1 MTRKSRRDAA
11 DTPDQDV
18 IAVPLVEAESQIAA
32 ICAIA
37 ADAIIALDHKHRIIQ
52 FNDGATAIFGYGRDE
67 LLGRDLSTLVPER
80 FRQAHAAHIE
90 AFAASGVASRRMGEI
105 NAAYDAVAHHRLQKG
120 EQSQPKQSRRP
131 RPQKARAPKPA
142 PSCAQRSRTA
152 KTRSNDSSKRT
163 EQASKTTPNAP
174 LPKRRTY
181 RSPQEQRLVD
191 AACAVFEETRRKL
204 SAASRQP
211 KPSAGSRLETP
222 CSTAPRPRPAAMI
235 ATTCTAQL
243 ATTCIH

>member
-1 MTRKSRRDAA
+1 MKNE
-11 DTPDQDV
+11 
-18 IAVPLVEAESQIAA
+18 IAKAYQ
-32 ICAIA
+32 
-37 ADAIIALDHKHRIIQ
+37 
-52 FNDGATAIFGYGRDE
+52 
-67 LLGRDLSTLVPER
+67 LLGVTPEVSDREMRTAWRALVRSYHPDLARTDPE
-80 FRQAHAAHIE
+80 E
-90 AFAASGVASRRMGEI
+90 ASRRMGEI

-142 PSCAQRSRTA
+142 PSSAQRSRTA
-152 KTRSNDSSKRT
+152 KTRSNDCSKRT

-211 KPSAGSRLETP
+211 AFSACR
-222 CSTAPRPRPAAMI
+222 
-235 ATTCTAQL
+235 
-243 ATTCIH
+243 